1 MEIAIQQLRRGGDF
15 LQIKNRNLHL
25 YVSEFLA
32 LQKAKEQK
40 KNPFFFRSKVERYLS
55 LQQKDK
61 NYMVCVLYMCLT
73 LRNCCLN
80 LPDVCI
86 FFSSV

>member
-32 LQKAKEQK
+32 QQKAKE
-40 KNPFFFRSKVERYLS
+40 RSKVERYLS